1 MRKLLLL
8 MLVSCLALTV
18 EAQTKKP
25 TPSSGTTPKKPTTTT
40 TKPSSTYKPSSTT
53 TKPRTTTVPS
63 NTTTYPSSTPTTVEP
78 AVTPPPPPPSPPSSV
93 SNPPTKSAPT
103 APSKPGKPTPEKG
116 TKVVTEK
123 APSRPSAP
131 KPPKAPSASSLAD
144 DVHARIGVKGGA
156 TNLFPTEKSLDYQV
170 AISPSYEAGFV
181 VNLPLGNV
189 VSLQPE
195 FLYTN
200 VAVKVNPIV
209 SSKVVDDFYVQ
220 TSTNFVNVPLMI
232 NFNFGG
238 DTKFMLNLGGYGS
251 YALSSTSKT
260 VDNGKT
266 VDDSKI
272 DYKDSKFEDRTDY
285 GAAVGVGVK
294 FNQKFFVEARGYQS
308 LKSEKDP
315 LTGNSAMPKQVVATL
330 SLGYF
335 F

>member
-63 NTTTYPSSTPTTVEP
+63 TTTTYPSSTTVETPTT
-78 AVTPPPPPPSPPSSV
+78 
-93 SNPPTKSAPT
+93 PT
-103 APSKPGKPTPEKG
+103 APSSPPVVTEPSKSSIPPAPRAPGKPTPEKG

-123 APSRPSAP
+123 APKVPSKPSAP
-131 KPPKAPSASSLAD
+131 KPPKTPSASSLAD

-156 TNLFPTEKSLDYQV
+156 VNFFSTDKDLEVDI
-170 AISPSYEAGFV
+170 APSYEAGFI

-195 FLYTN
+195 FLYTAL
-200 VAVKVNPIV
+200 VIK
-209 SSKVVDDFYVQ
+209 SKVVNNSYVQ
-220 TSTNFVNVPLMI
+220 ASTNLVTVPIML

-238 DTKFMLNLGGYGS
+238 DTKFMLNLGGYGN
-251 YALSSTSKT
+251 YALNAALKG
-260 VDNGKT
+260 VDNGTT
-266 VDDSKI
+266 VLDTKSDF
-272 DYKDSKFEDRTDY
+272 KDAKFEDRTDY

-315 LTGNSAMPKQVVATL
+315 VTGNSAMPKQVVATV

>member
-1 MRKLLLL
+1 

-156 TNLFPTEKSLDYQV
+156 VNFFSTDKDFEVDI
-170 AISPSYEAGFV
+170 APSYEAGFV

-189 VSLQPE
+189 VSIQPE
-195 FLYTN
+195 FLYTAL
-200 VAVKVNPIV
+200 VVK
-209 SSKVVDDFYVQ
+209 SKVVNNSYIQ
-220 TSTNFVNVPLMI
+220 ASTNLVTVPLML

-238 DTKFMLNLGGYGS
+238 DTKFMLNLGGYGT
-251 YALSSTSKT
+251 YALNAALKG
-260 VDNGKT
+260 VDNGTT
-266 VDDSKI
+266 VLDTKSDF
-272 DYKDSKFEDRTDY
+272 KDSKFEDRTDY

>member
-25 TPSSGTTPKKPTTTT
+25 TPSSGTTPKKTTTT
-40 TKPSSTYKPSSTT
+40 TTSKPSSTYKPSSTT

-63 NTTTYPSSTPTTVEP
+63 NTTTYPSSTPTTPTTVE
-78 AVTPPPPPPSPPSSV
+78 TPPPPTAPTAPSSSTV
-93 SNPPTKSAPT
+93 GNAPSKSAPSV
-103 APSKPGKPTPEKG
+103 PSKPGKPTPEKG

-123 APSRPSAP
+123 APKVPSKPSAP
-131 KPPKAPSASSLAD
+131 KPPKTPSASSLAD

-156 TNLFPTEKSLDYQV
+156 VNLFSIDKDVELDI
-170 AISPSYEAGFV
+170 APSYEAGFV

-189 VSLQPE
+189 VSIQPE
-195 FLYTN
+195 FLYTAL
-200 VAVKVNPIV
+200 VVKTKPVNN
-209 SSKVVDDFYVQ
+209 SYVQ
-220 TSTNFVNVPLMI
+220 VSANAVTVPLMI

-238 DTKFMLNLGGYGS
+238 DTKFMLNLGGYGT
-251 YALSSTSKT
+251 YALNASLKG
-260 VDNGKT
+260 VDNGTT
-266 VDDSKI
+266 VLDTKE
-272 DYKDSKFEDRTDY
+272 DYKDAKFEDRTDY

-315 LTGNSAMPKQVVATL
+315 ITGNSAMPKQVVATL